1 MIIKSEATILTPEKA
16 QCLLNTVKSNRSI
29 SKTTVD
35 CYASDI
41 SSGKWYDNGTPITLN
56 ASGELKDGQHRCAA
70 VIKSGISIPVIIN
83 IVDNDSARG
92 FDLNRVRSTKDTLM
106 IEGIDD
112 VAMRNN
118 GIIGAIT
125 LIIMTSNGNAINK
138 KPSKF
143 EIIEKEKELKDTID
157 YVYSIYPTVTAG
169 ITKAGVFAAFITA
182 IENGYEK
189 DKFEYFSEV
198 LKTGFMHERIDES
211 IIRLR
216 DFLMKQKRN
225 GATAKE
231 LFYTVMNVMWNFDHK
246 IVLSK
251 IYIAKDPKYK
261 LIGSDC
267 Q

>member
-1 MIIKSEATILTPEKA
+1 MIIKSELILLTPEKA
-16 QCLLNTVKSNRSI
+16 QGLLNTVKSNRSI
-29 SKTTVD
+29 SKTTVE
-35 CYASDI
+35 CYSSDMQ
-41 SSGKWYDNGTPITLN
+41 SGKWFDNGTPITLN

-70 VIKSGISIPVIIN
+70 VVKSGISIPVIIN
-83 IVDNDSARG
+83 VVDNDNARG

-125 LIIMTSNGNAINK
+125 LIIMVKAGNAHVK
-138 KPSKF
+138 RPSKF
-143 EIIEKEKELKDTID
+143 EVIEKMKEHQETID
-157 YVYSIYPTVTAG
+157 YVYSIFPSATAG

-182 IENGYEK
+182 IENGYDK
-189 DKFEYFSEV
+189 GKFEYFSEV

-216 DFLMKQKRN
+216 DFLMKQKKN
-225 GATAKE
+225 GASSKE
-231 LFYTVMNVMWNFDHK
+231 LFYTVMNVLWNFDHK

-251 IYIAKDPKYK
+251 IYVAKEAKYK
-261 LIGSDC
+261 LI
-267 Q
+267 